1 MVKTN
6 CFKEFAKYVSLNVM
20 GMIGLSCYILADT
33 YFVSQGLGTYGLTAL
48 NLAIPIYSFIHGSGL
63 MIGMG
68 GGTRYSI
75 QRSQRDQQSANRTFT
90 NAVYLAAL
98 FAVLFVSIG
107 VFFSGTIVTL
117 FGADEHVYAMS
128 KTYLQVILLFAPA
141 FLMNNVLLCFVRNDG
156 APQLS
161 MAAMIG
167 GSLSNVVLDWVFIF
181 PCQMG
186 IFGAAFATGLAPI
199 ISMMI
204 LSPHF
209 IRKNNQFHFAKCM
222 PEIRRF
228 VRILSS
234 GVPSLVTEVSS
245 GIVIIVFNSIL
256 LNLAGNVG
264 VAAYGVIA
272 NLSLVIIAIYT
283 GIAQGIQPII
293 SSNYGAKN
301 TRNIKLI
308 LKYAM
313 TTMLILSVLIYVT
326 VFLGASQI
334 AGIFNSEGDAVLQN
348 IATEGMRLY
357 FTACPFAGFNIL
369 ISSYFTSTEHLRPAH
384 MISLLRGF
392 LLIIP
397 MAFLLSWLANIYGV
411 WCAFPTTELLVAA
424 IGLLFYIAIQK
435 KQKLA
440 NI

>member
-1 MVKTN
+1 
-6 CFKEFAKYVSLNVM
+6 
-20 GMIGLSCYILADT
+20 
-33 YFVSQGLGTYGLTAL
+33 
-48 NLAIPIYSFIHGSGL
+48 
-63 MIGMG
+63 
-68 GGTRYSI
+68 
-75 QRSQRDQQSANRTFT
+75 
-90 NAVYLAAL
+90 
-98 FAVLFVSIG
+98 
-107 VFFSGTIVTL
+107 
-117 FGADEHVYAMS
+117 
-128 KTYLQVILLFAPA
+128 
-141 FLMNNVLLCFVRNDG
+141 
-156 APQLS
+156 
-161 MAAMIG
+161 
-167 GSLSNVVLDWVFIF
+167 
-181 PCQMG
+181 
-186 IFGAAFATGLAPI
+186 
-199 ISMMI
+199 
-204 LSPHF
+204 
-209 IRKNNQFHFAKCM
+209 M

-369 ISSYFTSTEHLRPAH
+369 ISICFTSTEHLRPAH